1 MCYCISG
8 NNIIS
13 CQIRPLT
20 SSEYIKLGLLDFNQ
34 RNVTIK
40 VKKIQDVSLFA
51 VTCVGHSQ
59 EQGTNLFRHYKLQA
73 KLYDFYAIKIDVN
86 NETIDTFICLCFRAS
101 LICFNNCPTRCNIK
115 QSIYYSASSLY
126 MFRVSATPIIRSTQ
140 NCNYSLR
147 YCAATSLQ
155 SGQVNLA
162 TLEAGSC
169 TKNMKRTCRIINRLI
184 CVASRWTIINI
195 YHRHCP
201 VYNNHS
207 GYRLCLLNSYII
219 NSLLFYAA

>member
-115 QSIYYSASSLY
+115 QSIYYSASSLHI
-126 MFRVSATPIIRSTQ
+126 F
-140 NCNYSLR
+140 
-147 YCAATSLQ
+147 CAATCLQ

-162 TLEAGSC
+162 TLEGGSC
-169 TKNMKRTCRIINRLI
+169 TVPEAVVT
-184 CVASRWTIINI
+184 V
-195 YHRHCP
+195 
-201 VYNNHS
+201 
-207 GYRLCLLNSYII
+207 LCTPDDGCG
-219 NSLLFYAA
+219 